1 MEKRFR
7 KLGKSLSPSGFGL
20 GSKAPPS
27 KRTRSQTK
35 NSSAASGLTT
45 PQQTVV
51 PQSGS
56 EPSGNFHGIPGTG
69 GSPTAKL
76 DNINIGQL
84 EDNLKP
90 TNNTRASFSREKA
103 NSDSFLFTSGNF
115 GKQSEPRVHPVKAID
130 KGDSE
135 GESVKKELQES
146 QNILRSLELQH
157 HKRQLQE
164 TREKIENMKLKMGGH
179 PRDESNHIKW
189 EPRANVNWP
198 PRNEV
203 FPGNNAPM
211 ASTNELSHYAD
222 VASQNSTSKQVRFDS
237 NVGNNVNS
245 AQTPNPF
252 YPPRDQTES
261 RWHAVS
267 SNKIA
272 ELKNSLKNQE
282 PRASVNWPPR
292 NEVFSG
298 NNAPTANTNELPH
311 YFDGVPQSN
320 ASHRVHFNNNVETW
334 DNPQP
339 SHAIYPQRD
348 QSQSQWHMMTSKIA
362 EIKSTLKI
370 DKQNDPRD
378 EVRFFEDTCK
388 VNEIFDHNVMYKILT
403 AVWPPADIKNYW
415 AVTKENERG
424 YLSLK
429 AFLSEK
435 NGKLSKIFRS
445 KPDWSTVSFMELA
458 IEAKKFHA
466 ELMKGDNAMKF
477 AFLYL
482 APDHLKSKIRELVGR
497 DIEKFESRC
506 RDICDASDQR
516 SQEEARNVNY
526 WSNKNQNKASYR
538 NKKGNSQQF
547 NQNSNN
553 YGNYGNYG
561 NHTSSY
567 QGNNMNTNY
576 NAWPNTYQNNF
587 ANNAGGVNFN
597 NPFANGFQNNNMA
610 NNNNPGNGRICP
622 NHLKYKER
630 CRTCNWPDR
639 CEMAH
644 VLAPKPQKN
653 GLPSSSQ

>member
-1 MEKRFR
+1 MPSVNFHDVQETGTIPPPFDNTVNTKTKIHEDKTKLFKHFNQNLNKKFSEIQEKPLSSIEAQMMQTKIRIAELENKLNL
-7 KLGKSLSPSGFGL
+7 KLGRRGHSSHMPTQSTLESPDEAFPRNT
-20 GSKAPPS
+20 A
-27 KRTRSQTK
+27 
-35 NSSAASGLTT
+35 
-45 PQQTVV
+45 
-51 PQSGS
+51 
-56 EPSGNFHGIPGTG
+56 
-69 GSPTAKL
+69 PTAHAK
-76 DNINIGQL
+76 Q
-84 EDNLKP
+84 
-90 TNNTRASFSREKA
+90 TSHC
-103 NSDSFLFTSGNF
+103 TSG
-115 GKQSEPRVHPVKAID
+115 VTH
-130 KGDSE
+130 
-135 GESVKKELQES
+135 
-146 QNILRSLELQH
+146 NI
-157 HKRQLQE
+157 
-164 TREKIENMKLKMGGH
+164 T
-179 PRDESNHIKW
+179 NH
-189 EPRANVNWP
+189 R
-198 PRNEV
+198 
-203 FPGNNAPM
+203 
-211 ASTNELSHYAD
+211 
-222 VASQNSTSKQVRFDS
+222 VRFA
-237 NVGNNVNS
+237 NNGEADNNS
-245 AQTPNPF
+245 QPSYAF
-252 YPPRDQTES
+252 YPPRDQYQVNS
-261 RWHAVS
+261 R
-267 SNKIA
+267 IA
-272 ELKNSLKNQE
+272 DLKK
-282 PRASVNWPPR
+282 
-292 NEVFSG
+292 
-298 NNAPTANTNELPH
+298 T
-311 YFDGVPQSN
+311 
-320 ASHRVHFNNNVETW
+320 
-334 DNPQP
+334 
-339 SHAIYPQRD
+339 I
-348 QSQSQWHMMTSKIA
+348 
-362 EIKSTLKI
+362 KI
-370 DKQNDPRD
+370 DTSNDPRD
-378 EVRFFEDTCK
+378 EVSFFEEMCRI
-388 VNEIFDHNVMYKILT
+388 NEIFCHTDMYKILI
-403 AVWPPADIKNYW
+403 AVWPSTDIKNYF
-415 AVTKENERG
+415 AVTEENEQG

-435 NGKLSKIFRS
+435 NGKLSRIFRS
-445 KPDWSTVSFMELA
+445 KPDWSTVSGMELA

-466 ELMKGDNAMKF
+466 ELIKGDNAMKF

>member
-45 PQQTVV
+45 SQQTVV

-84 EDNLKP
+84 EDNLKS
-90 TNNTRASFSREKA
+90 TNNTRASFSQEKA

-261 RWHAVS
+261 RRHAVS

-272 ELKNSLKNQE
+272 ELKNSLK
-282 PRASVNWPPR
+282 
-292 NEVFSG
+292 
-298 NNAPTANTNELPH
+298 
-311 YFDGVPQSN
+311 
-320 ASHRVHFNNNVETW
+320 
-334 DNPQP
+334 
-339 SHAIYPQRD
+339 
-348 QSQSQWHMMTSKIA
+348 
-362 EIKSTLKI
+362 I
-370 DKQNDPRD
+370 DVSNDPRD
-378 EVRFFEDTCK
+378 ELRFFEKTCRT
-388 VNEIFDHNVMYKILT
+388 NGIFSEPDMYTILIT
-403 AVWPPADIKNYW
+403 VWPNQDIRNYW
-415 AVTKENERG
+415 AVSEEEEECYQG
-424 YLSLK
+424 LK
-429 AFLSEK
+429 RFLSDK
-435 NGKLSKIFRS
+435 NGKLNRIF
-445 KPDWSTVSFMELA
+445 KPQPNWSTVSGMALTIEVKKYMSEL
-458 IEAKKFHA
+458 
-466 ELMKGDNAMKF
+466 LKGDNLKKY
-477 AFLYL
+477 LYL
-482 APDHLKSKIRELVGR
+482 QLAPESLKCKIKEIIGC
-497 DIEKFESRC
+497 DIENFEARC
-506 RDICDASDQR
+506 MNICDASY
-516 SQEEARNVNY
+516 QE
-526 WSNKNQNKASYR
+526 
-538 NKKGNSQQF
+538 
-547 NQNSNN
+547 
-553 YGNYGNYG
+553 
-561 NHTSSY
+561 
-567 QGNNMNTNY
+567 
-576 NAWPNTYQNNF
+576 
-587 ANNAGGVNFN
+587 
-597 NPFANGFQNNNMA
+597 
-610 NNNNPGNGRICP
+610 
-622 NHLKYKER
+622 
-630 CRTCNWPDR
+630 
-639 CEMAH
+639 
-644 VLAPKPQKN
+644 QKN
-653 GLPSSSQ
+653 GFPPFQH